1 MCVYYDAWKKD
12 NNNDPLA
19 SIISEIAIQTNTEY
33 HFRKNDNLINLAKG
47 LLQSVV
53 KYKCD
58 YEIPDNLGIEPTYDY
73 LEIAKKQDEVYKKIN
88 EYITELLS
96 EKYERLI
103 IIIDELDRCRPNFAV
118 ELLERIKHYFDDE
131 RLMFVF
137 ATNLEQLQYTVKKY
151 YGNDFDGYSYLDRFF
166 DIKLSIPEADF
177 EKYDKALGVSDTLWV
192 YFKMCRSFA
201 DYYELGL
208 RERNK
213 YLNISKIAGY
223 YVTRNSNEM
232 RFGDK
237 NALEFSVMYIVPLL
251 LILKFIDIEKYSSF
265 VKGNNGEDI
274 QILKRI
280 APDEDNF
287 IHYLFDNDEKNISDP
302 LKKQKTVS
310 EKLNEVYKALFV
322 VDKNVEKTIGSC
334 EFSRRIGKEIIDI
347 SNIMSEFTPYNT

>member
-1 MCVYYDAWKKD
+1 
-12 NNNDPLA
+12 
-19 SIISEIAIQTNTEY
+19 
-33 HFRKNDNLINLAKG
+33 
-47 LLQSVV
+47 
-53 KYKCD
+53 
-58 YEIPDNLGIEPTYDY
+58 
-73 LEIAKKQDEVYKKIN
+73 
-88 EYITELLS
+88 
-96 EKYERLI
+96 
-103 IIIDELDRCRPNFAV
+103 
-118 ELLERIKHYFDDE
+118 
-131 RLMFVF
+131 
-137 ATNLEQLQYTVKKY
+137 
-151 YGNDFDGYSYLDRFF
+151 
-166 DIKLSIPEADF
+166 
-177 EKYDKALGVSDTLWV
+177 
-192 YFKMCRSFA
+192 
-201 DYYELGL
+201 
-208 RERNK
+208 
-213 YLNISKIAGY
+213 
-223 YVTRNSNEM
+223 M